1 MQTPTK
7 TQLSPSQQQNED
19 QAQVSAKATLMDPT
33 LIKVNNKGGSRR
45 YITYGIKLFT
55 KEKAQSVT
63 ITGLGQAVSIAFTVA
78 EVLFKRVGNL
88 HWTSKCETVSLL
100 SKLGGER
107 DLTKVTI
114 DLTINEPEDVK
125 GRQDYRRPVPPTE
138 RFKKESKRSEE
149 QLPLE
154 ETKEEGDKGRS
165 KSRQKRRPTTAAA
178 AGGKENAP
186 RNGNRG
192 GESRPSRDAAEK
204 FHSKPAIMG
213 RKKSQHKEVMEPW
226 GERRPIQ

>member
-19 QAQVSAKATLMDPT
+19 HVQVSATATPIAPT

-45 YITYGIKLFT
+45 YISYGIILLT

-88 HWTSKCETVSLL
+88 HWISKCETVSLL

-114 DLTINEPEDVK
+114 DLTTNEPEDVK

-138 RFKKESKRSEE
+138 RYSNFVFSFF
-149 QLPLE
+149 
-154 ETKEEGDKGRS
+154 T
-165 KSRQKRRPTTAAA
+165 
-178 AGGKENAP
+178 
-186 RNGNRG
+186 
-192 GESRPSRDAAEK
+192 
-204 FHSKPAIMG
+204 FIF
-213 RKKSQHKEVMEPW
+213 
-226 GERRPIQ
+226 